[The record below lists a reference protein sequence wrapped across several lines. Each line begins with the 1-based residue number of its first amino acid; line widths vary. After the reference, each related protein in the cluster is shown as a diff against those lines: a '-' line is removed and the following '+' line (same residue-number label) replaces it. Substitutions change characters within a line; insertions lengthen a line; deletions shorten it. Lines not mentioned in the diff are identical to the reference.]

1 MKFYMQVESESLSFE
16 IITCQFSFVVYNKR
30 LRMVIDA
37 IGGALQPEV
46 VNGDA
51 IKRFE
56 DEPN

>member
-1 MKFYMQVESESLSFE
+1 MQVESESLSFE

>member
-1 MKFYMQVESESLSFE
+1 MKFYMQVESESLTFE

-46 VNGDA
+46 VNGDV

-56 DEPN
+56 AEPD

>member
-1 MKFYMQVESESLSFE
+1 MQVESESLTFE

-46 VNGDA
+46 VNGDV

-56 DEPN
+56 AEPD